1 MHLLNT
7 LTLDVDSID
16 FLVAVVGL
24 LQQQSQQLVPPAYTG
39 ALMCEQKH
47 SDMGISFF
55 FARQQPR
62 GH

>member
-24 LQQQSQQLVPPAYTG
+24 LQQQSQQLVPPAYTA

-47 SDMGISFF
+47 GDTGISFF